1 MRFFIV
7 KEENA
12 AYYYAR
18 YKGICRKNLQSL
30 HSGEEIY
37 PQATDGFALF
47 RNATTHIVC
56 ANKQND
62 IIYIAPPGKPHILI
76 NGREDIVPYDFTL
89 TSLGGSLNLF
99 YKTDFND
106 KILLYRCILGNSEK
120 PYIIAELSTQAP
132 YYYSACGRLFYTS
145 SDGML
150 CSAIPENGSKTITDM
165 YEGGTMPCYIS
176 DGGRDLLV
184 YIKDGQIYL
193 NKRPMAED
201 KYAEMPLV
209 LNTNNATYIQW
220 KSGDFIK
227 YKRLE
232 NDKWSDTIQY
242 MGTSSKPHIINIV
255 SRGNI
260 YPCYGYNGHPC
271 IKIL

>member
-37 PQATDGFALF
+37 QSGCDGFALL
-47 RNATTHIVC
+47 RNRTTHIVC
-56 ANKQND
+56 ANKNND
-62 IIYIAPPGKPHILI
+62 IIYINHPNNPHLLI
-76 NGREDIVPYDFTL
+76 SGRENIIPYDFTL
-89 TSLGGSLNLF
+89 TYDSGAMNLF
-99 YKTDFND
+99 YKTDYND
-106 KILLYRCILGNSEK
+106 KILLYHCILGNSRK
-120 PYIIAELSTQAP
+120 PYVIAELSHDAP
-132 YYYSACGRLFYTS
+132 HYYCGYGKLFYTS
-145 SDGML
+145 PEGIL
-150 CSAIPENGSKTITDM
+150 CGANPENSTKTVRDM
-165 YEGGTMPCYIS
+165 YYGGKMPCYAS
-176 DGGRDLLV
+176 CNGRDLLV
-184 YIKDGQIYL
+184 YIKDEVIYL

-201 KYAEMPLV
+201 KYAEHPLI

-232 NDKWSDTIQY
+232 NDRWSDTVQC
-242 MGTSSKPHIINIV
+242 MGTDSRPHIINTVIN
-255 SRGNI
+255 GNN
-260 YPCYGYNGHPC
+260 YPCYGYNGRPS
-271 IKIL
+271 IKL